1 MDKVPRIQ
9 EEVGV
14 EAKMKEVPIHEV
26 GSGGTEQLCSKC
38 LGSARR
44 LGQLE
49 DKTEK
54 TAAIVQV

>member
-9 EEVGV
+9 EEMGA
-14 EAKMKEVPIHEV
+14 EAKIKEVPIHENDG
-26 GSGGTEQLCSKC
+26 GSDQLCSEC
-38 LGSARR
+38 LASARR